1 MSDSTAFES
10 WALTE
15 LFGHQ
20 RIIGLVTEQT
30 IGGCSFIRVD
40 VPKVH
45 PEPSRGVD
53 GAEAFTKFFGQGA
66 IYAMTPIS
74 EDLARRMV
82 ESAKQKPISLWDL
95 PQLPAPREREDPD
108 EEGEEEE
115 QDP

>member
-10 WALTE
+10 WALIE

-40 VPKVH
+40 VPKV
-45 PEPSRGVD
+45 PSTGSGQA

-95 PQLPAPREREDPD
+95 PQLPAPREREPD
-108 EEGEEEE
+108 EEEDR
-115 QDP
+115 DP